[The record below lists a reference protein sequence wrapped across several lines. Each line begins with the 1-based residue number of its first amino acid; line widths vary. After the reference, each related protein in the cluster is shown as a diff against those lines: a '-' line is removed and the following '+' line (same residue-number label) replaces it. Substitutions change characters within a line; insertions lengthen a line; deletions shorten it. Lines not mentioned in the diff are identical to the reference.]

1 MTQPSSYSG
10 GKRLAKFEIKR
21 EENIIN
27 AVIEVTKLAEKFG
40 FRRTDMARI
49 ATCVSEIG
57 WNILIHAGEG
67 QIEVHDLEGRGLEV
81 VGSDKGPGIH
91 DIGLALTDG
100 FSTSTSLGIGLPGI
114 KRMMDEFNIDSQLG
128 KGTVIKIRKWLTD
141 GEK

>member
-1 MTQPSSYSG
+1 MMTQPSSYSG

-57 WNILIHAGEG
+57 WNILIKGTSPG
-67 QIEVHDLEGRGLEV
+67 RVTSSGTLTNLFDQQIT
-81 VGSDKGPGIH
+81 I
-91 DIGLALTDG
+91 G
-100 FSTSTSLGIGLPGI
+100 FSPAFLRDLQSFRTLGSL
-114 KRMMDEFNIDSQLG
+114 
-128 KGTVIKIRKWLTD
+128 
-141 GEK
+141 